1 MKKLF
6 FTALSL
12 CIPYFMQAQVTA
24 AAQSVLPVKVDLGL
38 KVGANFAQLDGG
50 TWSDAYKPG
59 LMGGAFFGI
68 SRNKIGGQIE
78 ALFSQTKYS
87 VESKLP
93 YASKTGILNPT
104 TTATSG
110 DVNVSYLTIPV
121 LFQYKVLPFTWLQLG
136 PQYSGVVSVNDKD
149 ELFTDAKGL
158 FKGGDIAGVAGV
170 QIKLPVKLVIS
181 GRYILGFTDN
191 NNSGVGDAW
200 KNRTIQL
207 SVGYSFL

>member
-6 FTALSL
+6 FTALTL

-24 AAQSVLPVKVDLGL
+24 AAQSVLPVKLDLGL
-38 KVGANFAQLDGG
+38 KVGANFAQLNGG
-50 TWSDAYKPG
+50 TWSEAYQPG

-68 SRNKIGGQIE
+68 TRNKVGGQIE

-93 YASKTGILNPT
+93 YAVTKPGLLNPT
-104 TTATSG
+104 TAAMSG

-136 PQYSGVVSVNDKD
+136 PQFSGVVSVNDKD
-149 ELFTDAKGL
+149 ELFNDAKEL
-158 FKGGDIAGVAGV
+158 FKSDFAGVAGIQV
-170 QIKLPVKLVIS
+170 KLPVKLVFS

-191 NNSGVGDAW
+191 NNSGVGGAW

-207 SVGYSFL
+207 GVGYSFL